1 MIIPPTKGEP
11 KVSIAEANVRQ
22 NLHEVVGKAW
32 DAFGRAGNLP
42 SRVSP
47 AVPILFFGDLRAYCA
62 SVTRILTV
70 GKNPS
75 KEEFPE
81 KSRFLRFRLAENVAA
96 DEPDAYLDALCAY
109 FRADSQP
116 YRRWFNSYEPFL
128 NAVGASYYG
137 AKHSTALHT
146 DICSI
151 VATDPTWRRLDP
163 SQRRALERD
172 GVPLWHDLLNVLKPQ
187 VVVISVAKGHL
198 DKIKFRPLSD
208 WETVHIFDRTK
219 DGSRRQTPV
228 KVQGRRY
235 EISGEP
241 SLFVF
246 VRAAEMPMGLLG
258 DRQKHES
265 GTVVC
270 HLLCSGSSPG
280 VEIP

>member
-1 MIIPPTKGEP
+1 M
-11 KVSIAEANVRQ
+11 SIAEANVRK

-32 DAFGRAGNLP
+32 DAFERAGNLS
-42 SRVSP
+42 SRVYPS
-47 AVPILFFGDLRAYCA
+47 VPILFFGDLPAYYG

-81 KSRFLRFRLAENVAA
+81 RSRFLRFPLAENVTAH
-96 DEPDAYLDALCAY
+96 EPDAYLDALCAY
-109 FRADSQP
+109 FQAYSQP

-137 AKHSTALHT
+137 SEPSTALHT
-146 DICSI
+146 DICSP
-151 VATDPTWRRLDP
+151 VATDPTWGPLHETDKCNLG
-163 SQRRALERD
+163 QD

-187 VVVISVAKGHL
+187 LVVVSVAKEYL
-198 DKIKFRPLSD
+198 ERIKFRPLSN
-208 WETVHIFDRTK
+208 WENVHIFDRKK

-235 EISGEP
+235 EVSAEP

-246 VRAAEMPMGLLG
+246 VTASQTPMGLLDDG
-258 DRQKHES
+258 QKREA
-265 GTVVC
+265 GTKVRD
-270 HLLCSGSSPG
+270 LMCSGFSPS
-280 VEIP
+280 VQMH